1 MGDNGSSERKVRRV
15 KEKDG
20 KNGRVWHMGDNG
32 SSESK
37 NTPRKNNLKVRYGKN
52 GL

>member
-20 KNGRVWHMGDNG
+20 KNGSVAYGGNG
-32 SSESK
+32 SSERK
-37 NTPRKNNLKVRYGKN
+37 NTPRKKNSKVRYGKN